1 MTSRYDNVNHVPR
14 EALGVLAGGILGMMV
29 AMAIG
34 RFVFAPILPMMQR
47 DLGLTHATAGWLASL
62 NYLGYLA
69 GAVGCSLR
77 PKLLRSGTFNLG
89 ALVVSVGTTFL
100 MGAATSP
107 AGWGLLRF
115 LSGTASAVLF
125 VAISIE
131 VSEAMARAGFERL
144 TGALYGGIGLGI
156 AVTGTVAPM
165 LDTVGGWRA
174 AWFGM
179 GALAVLLSLAG
190 IALAHKRGPALYIPG
205 RPENVHGDLGSIRL
219 LAAAYF
225 LQGLGYVV
233 SVTFIVAMVARTP
246 GLESF
251 APWSWVAVGLA
262 AAPSTLLWQMAG
274 ERIGV
279 KGALFLAYVIQCVG
293 ILVGVRADSVLL
305 VCVSAGLF
313 GGTMLGVVTLAMA
326 EGSRRAGPDARR
338 AAAILT
344 ACFGAGQVLGP
355 PIAGRLADARGNF
368 TLSLLLAAGA
378 IAAGA
383 ILIAI
388 DKNFVG
394 PPRGPRDKPLT
405 CVSRA
410 GILPLL

>member
-1 MTSRYDNVNHVPR
+1 MSERFDHNGRNPR
-14 EALGVLAGGILGMMV
+14 EAFGVLAGGMLGMMV

-47 DLGLTHATAGWLASL
+47 DLGLTNAAAGMLASF
-62 NYLGYLA
+62 NYVGYLL
-69 GAVGCSLR
+69 GAVGCSIR
-77 PKLLRSGTFNLG
+77 PELLRSGPFNVG
-89 ALVVSVGTTFL
+89 ALALSIGTTFL
-100 MGAATSP
+100 MGATTAP
-107 AGWGLLRF
+107 AAWAALRF
-115 LSGTASAVLF
+115 LSGAASAVLF

-131 VSEAMARAGFERL
+131 VAEAMARARCERW

-156 AVTGTVAPM
+156 ALTGTLAPRLDM
-165 LDTVGGWRA
+165 LGGWRA
-174 AWFGM
+174 AWIGM
-179 GALAVLLSLAG
+179 GALAVILSLLG
-190 IALAHKRGPALYIPG
+190 IALAHKRRPALEISARGPDLG
-205 RPENVHGDLGSIRL
+205 GDLGTIRL

-262 AAPSTLLWQMAG
+262 AAPSTVLWQAAG
-274 ERIGV
+274 RRIGV
-279 KGALFLAYVIQCVG
+279 KAALFLAYAVQCAGVLVG
-293 ILVGVRADSVLL
+293 IRAGTVFL
-305 VCVSAGLF
+305 VCLSAALF

-326 EGSRRAGPDARR
+326 EGARRAGAHARR

-355 PIAGRLADARGNF
+355 PIAGRIADARGGF
-368 TLSLLLAAGA
+368 ALPLLMAAAA

-383 ILIAI
+383 LLVAL
-388 DKNFVG
+388 DRDYA
-394 PPRGPRDKPLT
+394 PPSGGGKGQP
-405 CVSRA
+405 S
-410 GILPLL
+410 